1 MDQNSFFSECLNS
14 YQNTVER
21 RAKIINYQLR
31 TAVQNVHS
39 LTIQSQLPGRLM
51 LTILIA
57 VVERSPV
64 RRKGRL
70 QKSELRAPVKPQH
83 SISRNMRIQPFLLA
97 PRP

>member
-1 MDQNSFFSECLNS
+1 M
-14 YQNTVER
+14 ER
-21 RAKIINYQLR
+21 RAKTINYQLR

-70 QKSELRAPVKPQH
+70 
-83 SISRNMRIQPFLLA
+83 
-97 PRP
+97 